1 MSSNTYNTGISPR
14 IRGITALVEEA
25 VTQLRAREAAP
36 FEDNEQSETNEERGA
51 LLYFG
56 NWQDPIPRLLI
67 LDQALNASDVRL
79 WAYLRTLFTQPGMP
93 TVFPGY
99 REIQQD
105 LPMARATLAGCISTL
120 RATRWITRCTTVR
133 DAKGRFKGNIYALH
147 EEPLSLADTLHLD
160 NKYMTFLARA
170 TQHGY
175 KRVRTIASAV
185 LDTIRDRIG
194 QDGDITS
201 SPSVLKQAERRLIE
215 AMSISRS
222 SAKTGRARIDSGWSA
237 IGTVQAESLNI
248 TNLSTE
254 VPEAEVIHSHDPGS
268 ESEPGGIQRENWKQT
283 RVQNLNSVK
292 PAQINQ
298 VQNLNSVENSEKHPS
313 SNSEL
318 GEIIEKHPGS
328 NSELGGNKNLGTSKG
343 SSSSG
348 SSSSFLNIKTTT
360 TTPSTK
366 IPHAREEQNTP
377 SDSLIL
383 PSALKPNERPLAVM
397 QIQRIPEEIR
407 QDVLDQLAADLNNKN
422 RKEPVRDPVAYLHTL
437 CRRVL
442 SGEFELTSRGLAIK
456 ERRNREAVRQ
466 RHERQ
471 ATETHARRLEAR
483 MENLRRQSE
492 DEAQ

>member
-1 MSSNTYNTGISPR
+1 MSSNTDNTGISPR

-67 LDQALNASDVRL
+67 LDRALNASDVRL

-160 NKYMTFLARA
+160 NEYMTFLARA

-201 SPSVLKQAERRLIE
+201 SPSVLKQAECRLLE
-215 AMSISRS
+215 ARSISRT

-237 IGTVQAESLNI
+237 IGAVQTESLNI

-254 VPEAEVIHSHDPGS
+254 VSEAEVIHSPGPGS
-268 ESEPGGIQRENWKQT
+268 ESEPGGIQRKNRKQT

-292 PAQINQ
+292 PAQTNQ
-298 VQNLNSVENSEKHPS
+298 VQNLNSVENSEKQPS
-313 SNSEL
+313 SKSEL
-318 GEIIEKHPGS
+318 GANIKKHPGS
-328 NSELGGNKNLGTSKG
+328 ESELGRNDNLRTSIG
-343 SSSSG
+343 S

-360 TTPSTK
+360 TTSTK
-366 IPHAREEQNTP
+366 IPHARAEQNTP

-456 ERRNREAVRQ
+456 EQRKRETIRQ
-466 RHERQ
+466 QHERQ

-483 MENLRRQSE
+483 LENLRRQSE

>member
-1 MSSNTYNTGISPR
+1 MSSNTDNTDISPR

-67 LDQALNASDVRL
+67 LDRALDASDVRL

-160 NKYMTFLARA
+160 NEYMTFLARA

-201 SPSVLKQAERRLIE
+201 SPSVLKQAECRLLE
-215 AMSISRS
+215 SRSISRT

-237 IGTVQAESLNI
+237 IGAVQTESLNI

-254 VPEAEVIHSHDPGS
+254 EPEAEVIHSHDPGS
-268 ESEPGGIQRENWKQT
+268 ESELGGIQGENRKKTQ
-283 RVQNLNSVK
+283 VQNLNSVK

-298 VQNLNSVENSEKHPS
+298 VQNLNSVENSEKQPS
-313 SNSEL
+313 SKSEL
-318 GEIIEKHPGS
+318 GAIIKKHPGS
-328 NSELGGNKNLGTSKG
+328 NSELGENKNLGTSKG
-343 SSSSG
+343 SSSG
-348 SSSSFLNIKTTT
+348 SSFIYKKTT

-366 IPHAREEQNTP
+366 IPHARAEQNTP

-456 ERRNREAVRQ
+456 EQRKRETIRQ
-466 RHERQ
+466 QHERQ

-483 MENLRRQSE
+483 LENLRRQSE